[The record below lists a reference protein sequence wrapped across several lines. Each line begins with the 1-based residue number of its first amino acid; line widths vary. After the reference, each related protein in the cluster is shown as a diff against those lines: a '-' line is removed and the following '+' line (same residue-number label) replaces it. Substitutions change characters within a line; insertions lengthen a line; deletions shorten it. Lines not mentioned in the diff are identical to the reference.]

1 MTGTPK
7 EINCSVVTN
16 FCLCSYHELRPKKS
30 KKQKTKTKPKSRF
43 LASLSYE
50 AMLLFTKSPNH
61 CTRKTIQL
69 VLAWGDPKTTASEIP
84 PENHM

>member
-1 MTGTPK
+1 LLSRHQLFSLLIPLVETQEK
-7 EINCSVVTN
+7 Q
-16 FCLCSYHELRPKKS
+16 KKK
-30 KKQKTKTKPKSRF
+30 KKQKPKPKSRF

-69 VLAWGDPKTTASEIP
+69 VLAWGDPKIMASEIP
-84 PENHM
+84 PESHM